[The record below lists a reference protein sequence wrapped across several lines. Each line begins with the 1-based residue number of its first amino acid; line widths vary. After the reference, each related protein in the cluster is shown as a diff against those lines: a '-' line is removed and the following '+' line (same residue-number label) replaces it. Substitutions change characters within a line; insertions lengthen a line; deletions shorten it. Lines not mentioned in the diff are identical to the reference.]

1 MTNRSQKSGQRTAI
15 CHFSFIIGHWSF
27 AKSLSSAVVRKNV
40 APASSRQTVLLTQK
54 ELSRL
59 TCRRDAGAT
68 ILSHD
73 LRLCGEGFWV
83 AAMPICV
90 HLCSSVFICGFILR
104 NGARLGMHRL
114 VPKSIICL
122 REGYTRQA
130 LLADLGAGVTVGIVA
145 LPLAMAFAIASG
157 LSPERGIFTAIMAGL
172 LISALGGSRVQL
184 GGPPGAFVVIVYGI
198 VQKHGYEGLALGTL
212 VAGGI
217 FGCMGRAGLGST

>member
-1 MTNRSQKSGQRTAI
+1 MTNDQEKSEVRTTNG
-15 CHFSFIIGHWSF
+15 HLSFFIFHLSF

-90 HLCSSVFICGFILR
+90 HLCSSVVSFC
-104 NGARLGMHRL
+104 A
-114 VPKSIICL
+114 
-122 REGYTRQA
+122 T
-130 LLADLGAGVTVGIVA
+130 
-145 LPLAMAFAIASG
+145 
-157 LSPERGIFTAIMAGL
+157 ERA
-172 LISALGGSRVQL
+172 
-184 GGPPGAFVVIVYGI
+184 
-198 VQKHGYEGLALGTL
+198 
-212 VAGGI
+212 
-217 FGCMGRAGLGST
+217 

>member
-15 CHFSFIIGHWSF
+15 CHFSFIICHWSF

-73 LRLCGEGFWV
+73 LRLYGEGFWV

-90 HLCSSVFICGFILR
+90 HLCSSVVSFCATERAYGCIVWYPSRSSACVKVTR
-104 NGARLGMHRL
+104 ARLFLQTWAPVSLSGSSPCRL
-114 VPKSIICL
+114 RWRLPSL
-122 REGYTRQA
+122 QA
-130 LLADLGAGVTVGIVA
+130 CPRSAGFSRRSWR
-145 LPLAMAFAIASG
+145 AF
-157 LSPERGIFTAIMAGL
+157 
-172 LISALGGSRVQL
+172 
-184 GGPPGAFVVIVYGI
+184 
-198 VQKHGYEGLALGTL
+198 
-212 VAGGI
+212 
-217 FGCMGRAGLGST
+217 